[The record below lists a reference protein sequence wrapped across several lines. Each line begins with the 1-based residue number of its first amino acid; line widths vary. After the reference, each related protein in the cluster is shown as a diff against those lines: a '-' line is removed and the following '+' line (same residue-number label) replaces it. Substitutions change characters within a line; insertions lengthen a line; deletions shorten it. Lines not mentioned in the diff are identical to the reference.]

1 MSSDDS
7 IYKLNPTVGCQNVR
21 RSYRDMVP
29 RCELLT
35 IHLESPKLCLGLGPR
50 PWAAPSQFRL
60 KMSSRG
66 PV

>member
-35 IHLESPKLCLGLGPR
+35 IHLESPKLFLGLGGSQPIPPENVITR
-50 PWAAPSQFRL
+50 PGL
-60 KMSSRG
+60 NIG
-66 PV
+66 